1 MTPFDPAKRC
11 RARSGACQ
19 NFVAKKEHPRRICT
33 ECAATRKAR
42 QAATFALPV
51 CKEPGCRERT
61 GQEHGYCGRHRAI
74 RDARLDAQET
84 ERFVEREREDRKER
98 LRNRVRQADTV
109 GDLAEVLI
117 LLIDGDQP

>member
-11 RARSGACQ
+11 RA
-19 NFVAKKEHPRRICT
+19 
-33 ECAATRKAR
+33 
-42 QAATFALPV
+42 
-51 CKEPGCRERT
+51 
-61 GQEHGYCGRHRAI
+61 I
-74 RDARLDAQET
+74 RDAHLDAQEI

-109 GDLAEVLI
+109 DDLAEVLI